1 MLIFV
6 QMMLGRAML
15 VDGFD
20 RDLAPNIDSYMFG
33 GQSQS
38 DDPLTDQLVKSQ
50 VKAVPQYLYVVFN
63 F

>member
-1 MLIFV
+1 
-6 QMMLGRAML
+6 MMLGRAML